1 MKSII
6 TSILLLAAVTGF
18 GQSAKKDMAIL
29 YTGTPESK
37 FADAQINITYTGK
50 TDKLLEAIA
59 AAHGTKFELLKEG
72 EGVTEYRAV
81 QITKPVW
88 VYGNY
93 NVHVQVKAGEK
104 GTSQI
109 AIWHTY
115 YNKTQNIT
123 GSTLAK
129 LEADVLEFYQEA
141 VKIALGKK

>member
-1 MKSII
+1 MKSIL

-18 GQSAKKDMAIL
+18 GQSAKKDVAVL

-37 FADAQINITYTGK
+37 FEDARITINYTGK
-50 TDKLLEAIA
+50 VDKLLAAIA
-59 AAHGTKFELLKEG
+59 AAHGTTFALLKENIDI
-72 EGVTEYRAV
+72 TEYRAV

-93 NVHVQVKAGEK
+93 NVHIVAKPLENGITE
-104 GTSQI
+104 I

-123 GSTLAK
+123 GSTLVK
-129 LEADVLEFYQEA
+129 LEADVLAFYQEA
-141 VKIALGKK
+141 IKNSLKK

>member
-1 MKSII
+1 MKSIL
-6 TSILLLAAVTGF
+6 TSILLLAVATVF
-18 GQSAKKDMAIL
+18 AQSGKKDVAVL

-37 FADAQINITYTGK
+37 YADARININYTGK
-50 TDKLLEAIA
+50 TDKLLDAIA
-59 AAHGTKFELLKEG
+59 EAHGTKFSVLKEG

-93 NVHVQVKAGEK
+93 NVHVEVKQGEK
-104 GTSQI
+104 GITEV

-123 GSTLAK
+123 GSTLGK
-129 LEADVLEFYQEA
+129 LEADVLEFYQDA
-141 VKIALGKK
+141 VNASLGKK